1 MYTLSG
7 DQHQRL
13 GAWRKEVMAADH
25 VLSPERLLQIEEE
38 MQQWDYTKELAPD
51 AKFFERF
58 DLYDAEAHKTGAQT
72 WRGLAHWLWLRHGC
86 VHGMLF
92 TPSNMVIL
100 QRRAL
105 SVEDSP
111 GFIEMTFAGHM
122 GTSRL
127 RAATRL
133 DGRQALESE
142 AMGEAGV
149 DLLPGSE
156 HVEDAVDLE
165 PICHYNYVEPPR
177 PKEEFYNVE
186 IRYVFAIRIT
196 SAAMGALRPLDD
208 EAGSFLLTSL
218 DEAWTLLR
226 EPNVASALRVSG
238 PLALYHAM
246 KTWGLEISK

>member
-1 MYTLSG
+1 MPKLIDKQRRQLSG
-7 DQHQRL
+7 
-13 GAWRKEVMAADH
+13 WRKEALAADH
-25 VLSPERLLQIEEE
+25 ALSPQRLRQIEDE
-38 MQQWDYTKELAPD
+38 MQEWDYIKELAQN

-72 WRGLAHWLWLRHGC
+72 WRGLAHWLWLRHGS

-100 QRRAL
+100 QRRAV

-111 GFIEMTFAGHM
+111 GFIDMTFAGHM

-127 RAATRL
+127 QAATRY

-142 AMGEAGV
+142 AMDEVGV
-149 DLLPGSE
+149 DLLPGSD
-156 HVEDAVDLE
+156 HVENAADLE

-177 PKEEFYNVE
+177 PQEEFYNVE
-186 IRYVFAIRIT
+186 IRYVFAIRVT
-196 SAAMGALRPLDD
+196 SAALGAVRPLDR
-208 EAGSFLLTSL
+208 EVGSFLLTSL
-218 DEAWTLLR
+218 EEAWTLLR
-226 EPNVASALRVSG
+226 EPNIASALRVSG

-246 KTWGLEISK
+246 KAWSLEI